1 MQKFYQNLYKLKIFR
16 RLIPSIIRRL
26 PNRDSQDV
34 FIRNFAINLNLDS
47 SIDRE
52 IYLKGFYD
60 TEQINFIENKIN
72 LHKFDYFID
81 IGSNIGFYSIYIASK
96 YENLNIMSFE
106 PIKENYDQ
114 INRSV
119 SINNYQN
126 FNTYNYALSNT
137 EENKTMWVT
146 DLRKKGGYSIYEE
159 EDYKKEVYNNMY
171 DESKLSKTEVE
182 TKIFDKNF
190 EISEKDI
197 LVKID
202 VERHELF
209 CLLGM
214 KKLLK
219 ESNNKTFIQVEIT
232 NQNKDKVFDILD
244 DYGFKLIHTISSDE
258 KNKSYGIDYYFTN
271 FS

>member
-1 MQKFYQNLYKLKIFR
+1 MQKFYQRIYKYKIFK

-26 PNRDSQDV
+26 SSKGGQDV
-34 FIRNFAINLNLDS
+34 YFSNFIINLNLES

-60 TEQINFIENKIN
+60 TEQINFIEKKIN
-72 LHKFDYFID
+72 LHEFDYFID
-81 IGSNIGFYSIYIASK
+81 IGSNIGFYSIYLASK
-96 YENLNIMSFE
+96 YKNLKIMSFE

-119 SINNYQN
+119 SKNDYKKFDI
-126 FNTYNYALSNT
+126 YNYALSNT

-146 DLRKKGGYSIYEE
+146 DLRKKGGFSIYEE
-159 EDYKKEVYNNMY
+159 EDYKKEVYNHMY
-171 DESKLSKTEVE
+171 DENKLTKIKVK

-190 EISEKDI
+190 EIFGKKI
-197 LVKID
+197 LLKID

-219 ESNNKTFIQVEIT
+219 ENNNKVLIQVEIT
-232 NQNKDKVFDILD
+232 NDNKEKVFKVIN
-244 DYGFKLIHTISSDE
+244 DYGFRLIHTISPDD
-258 KNKSYGIDYYFTN
+258 KNENYAIDHYFTN
-271 FS
+271 FE

>member
-1 MQKFYQNLYKLKIFR
+1 MQKFYQNLYKYRIFR
-16 RLIPSIIRRL
+16 RLIPSLIRRL
-26 PNRDSQDV
+26 PNKESHNV
-34 FIRNFAINLNLDS
+34 HFRNFTINLNLES

-60 TEQINFIENKIN
+60 TQQINFIENKIN
-72 LHKFDYFID
+72 LHEFDYFID
-81 IGSNIGFYSIYIASK
+81 IGSNIGFYSIYLASK
-96 YENLNIMSFE
+96 YKNLNIMSFE

-114 INRSV
+114 INRSI
-119 SINNYQN
+119 SINNYQK

-146 DLRKKGGYSIYEE
+146 DLRKKGGFSIYEE
-159 EDYKKEVYNNMY
+159 EDYKKEISNNMY

-190 EISEKDI
+190 EISEKKL

-214 KKLLK
+214 KKLL
-219 ESNNKTFIQVEIT
+219 EENNNKTLIQIEIT
-232 NQNKDKVFDILD
+232 NQNKDKVFKILEN
-244 DYGFKLIHTISSDE
+244 YGFKLIHTISPDE
-258 KNKSYGIDYYFTN
+258 KNQNYGLDYYFTN
-271 FS
+271 FT